1 VNDYPAMI
9 DQDNRV
15 EPVPQ
20 QVRARLADEPTGTA
34 PAAAAVHGQAGP
46 PADGGDL
53 TDELIA
59 TDWWT
64 DAMLTA
70 AGIPVIDFPLVIV
83 GGGIGSFVTNR
94 LLADG
99 RRPYGPDQG
108 LVGHRCAVA
117 DLIRLSR
124 QTGLV

>member
-1 VNDYPAMI
+1 VNDYQAMI
-9 DQDNRV
+9 DQVNHV

-46 PADGGDL
+46 PAGGGDL

-70 AGIPVIDFPLVIV
+70 AGIPVIDVSTIRSQS
-83 GGGIGSFVTNR
+83 G
-94 LLADG
+94 AD
-99 RRPYGPDQG
+99 
-108 LVGHRCAVA
+108 
-117 DLIRLSR
+117 S
-124 QTGLV
+124 